1 MLPLLRWSRSWGVQE
16 AEQVRRGAEWVWQD
30 LTRADT
36 QAGAPGGP
44 RGGKGGK
51 GQPPH
56 RALLRAGRSQLQ
68 RSLFTALV
76 VAWFTSACHVSNM
89 LRPLTY
95 GDRSLSPSELKALR
109 WKDSW
114 DILIRKY

>member
-1 MLPLLRWSRSWGVQE
+1 MTTWATDAQRTSWW
-16 AEQVRRGAEWVWQD
+16 RGAGLPTPVLSW
-30 LTRADT
+30 
-36 QAGAPGGP
+36 
-44 RGGKGGK
+44 
-51 GQPPH
+51 
-56 RALLRAGRSQLQ
+56 AGRSQLQ
-68 RSLFTALV
+68 RSLFGALV
-76 VAWFTSACHVSNM
+76 VAWFASACHVSNT

>member
-1 MLPLLRWSRSWGVQE
+1 MLPLLRRSRSWGVQE

-51 GQPPH
+51 GQPP
-56 RALLRAGRSQLQ
+56 
-68 RSLFTALV
+68 
-76 VAWFTSACHVSNM
+76 SN
-89 LRPLTY
+89 
-95 GDRSLSPSELKALR
+95 
-109 WKDSW
+109 
-114 DILIRKY
+114 

>member
-1 MLPLLRWSRSWGVQE
+1 MCAPAAETEQELGSSGSRE
-16 AEQVRRGAEWVWQD
+16 MRRSAEWVRQD

-36 QAGAPGGP
+36 PAGAPRGP
-44 RGGKGGK
+44 FGGK

-89 LRPLTY
+89 LRPLTF

>member
-1 MLPLLRWSRSWGVQE
+1 MGDGCPEDIVVG
-16 AEQVRRGAEWVWQD
+16 RG
-30 LTRADT
+30 R
-36 QAGAPGGP
+36 
-44 RGGKGGK
+44 
-51 GQPPH
+51 PPH
-56 RALLRAGRSQLQ
+56 ARALPWAGRSQLQ
-68 RSLFTALV
+68 RSFFGALV
-76 VAWFTSACHVSNM
+76 VAWFASACHVSNT